1 MWNIETSIHAI
12 VVLGG
17 VFLTGILPVVL
28 MFGIIKVLGV

>member
-1 MWNIETSIHAI
+1 MKWHIETSIHAV

-28 MFGIIKVLGV
+28 MFAVIRLVT